1 MIHKFNLP
9 DNIYNQLMEDI
20 KDSDKKYN
28 ENLIGNIKQ
37 EFNLYN
43 YREKYEEFIIGKA
56 IENKNLIDSLKEI
69 DILFPNN
76 QPLTLGNLWVNFQS
90 KYEFNPIHNHN
101 GVFSFILFLKIPFLS
116 QDELKQGPGVEANVN
131 LAGHLQFLEIDQNSK
146 GCIRTENIAV
156 DKTWEKTGLIFR
168 SYLNHC
174 VHPFYSSDDYRITVA
189 GNIYFKN

>member
-1 MIHKFNLP
+1 MIHKFNIP
-9 DNIYNQLMEDI
+9 DNIYNSLIEDV

-28 ENLIGNIKQ
+28 ENLIDNIKQ

-116 QDELKQGPGVEANVN
+116 QDELKQGP
-131 LAGHLQFLEIDQNSK
+131 
-146 GCIRTENIAV
+146 
-156 DKTWEKTGLIFR
+156 
-168 SYLNHC
+168 
-174 VHPFYSSDDYRITVA
+174 
-189 GNIYFKN
+189 